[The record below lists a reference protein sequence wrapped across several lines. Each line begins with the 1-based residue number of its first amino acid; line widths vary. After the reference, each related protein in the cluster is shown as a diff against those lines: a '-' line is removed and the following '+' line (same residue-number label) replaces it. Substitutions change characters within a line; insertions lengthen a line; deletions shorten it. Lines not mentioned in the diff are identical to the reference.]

1 MNALEVPFNKYVGL
15 QIADTED
22 DYILKLV
29 QREEYLNHLGTLHA
43 SLLFTLA
50 EATSGEF
57 LFRKFKDYDMDVI
70 PVVRKVEIKYRKP
83 GNGTVFSKADFLDTD
98 TEKVIAELNSKKRVI
113 IKVSVDI
120 YNDQDDKLV
129 SSVIDWFITMN

>member
-15 QIADTED
+15 QYADTED
-22 DYILKLV
+22 DSILKLV

-43 SLLFTLA
+43 SLLFTIA

-57 LFRKFKDYDMDVI
+57 LFRKFKDYELDVI

-83 GNGTVFSKADFLDTD
+83 GNGTVFSKADFFDTD
-98 TEKVIAELNSKKRVI
+98 SAEIIEELNNKKRVI
-113 IKVSVDI
+113 IKVRVDI
-120 YNDQDDKLV
+120 YNDQNDKLV
-129 SSVIDWFITMN
+129 SSVIDWFITMK